1 MTHDALKDLLYGGLL
16 ELIQNKKYFY
26 HSAVSAEYSH
36 WTEAGEDAMSEF
48 MNIMAFHMAAAESIR
63 LDARAKELVMDGLTK

>member
-1 MTHDALKDLLYGGLL
+1 MDKGVVKDLIYGGLL

-26 HSAVSAEYSH
+26 HSTVSAEYSH
-36 WTEAGEDAMSEF
+36 WTEAGEDAMSGF
-48 MNIMAFHMAAAESIR
+48 MTIMAVHIAAAESIR